1 MAATFARYSGVLAAV
16 IFFFSWLVSN
26 TFLLR
31 AQEDRDSMDAIE
43 SERRQLE
50 QFSALSLDHRALSKS
65 VASLRINLKRVSA
78 RAENSEAEASDV
90 KSEAEDLL
98 TWINAVQSDFGE
110 LDSSADQLKAL
121 AGRVPVDDVI
131 RQSVEGRVKRAKE
144 LAAQFKRESEE
155 YEREVGSLVSA
166 RGAEQV
172 AGGDGEAGGEEANA
186 GEADKRSAQIADHA
200 KKVDEAER
208 RLGPAN
214 EELLAGYDEVY
225 GQAEVKRERSA
236 ARAETASRL
245 AYVFSALATVIALA
259 GRWLEDGSQRNPP
272 RLL

>member
-1 MAATFARYSGVLAAV
+1 M
-16 IFFFSWLVSN
+16 
-26 TFLLR
+26 
-31 AQEDRDSMDAIE
+31 
-43 SERRQLE
+43 
-50 QFSALSLDHRALSKS
+50 
-65 VASLRINLKRVSA
+65 
-78 RAENSEAEASDV
+78 
-90 KSEAEDLL
+90 
-98 TWINAVQSDFGE
+98 
-110 LDSSADQLKAL
+110 DSSADQLKAL
-121 AGRVPVDDVI
+121 AGRVPLDDVI

-225 GQAEVKRERSA
+225 RQAELKRERSA
-236 ARAETASRL
+236 ARGDGVAAGLRL
-245 AYVFSALATVIALA
+245 LRPGDRHRPA
-259 GRWLEDGSQRNPP
+259 GRWLEDRSQRNPP